1 MSGRAGWVVHGR
13 ESAFPVCPP
22 QVGQVLAG
30 EHGRQLGDASTVDAD
45 LAVPDLP
52 GQNNTPTARCV
63 AAFSVL
69 DAPAAHAPQV
79 PVVEDRAVG
88 NQQLEHGVVKLD
100 VHGDLTGW
108 DVRGAQVQNGVPA
121 VGPHLELAGGGPVA
135 QALGHLVVRG
145 DPDRCGWGGRCGVH
159 RSVPL
164 WNRATT
170 NLVVS
175 YDYPYSTIQCQLFE
189 AIKVELSDGIR
200 HAFGPLTI
208 KLRRAYVTRCELDLA
223 TAASSE
229 ALLCFAR
236 RASVLGLDRA
246 LIRSEYR

>member
-52 GQNNTPTARCV
+52 GQNDTPAARCV

-69 DAPAAHAPQV
+69 DAPAAHPPQV

-88 NQQLEHGVVKLD
+88 NQQLEHGVIELD

-170 NLVVS
+170 HLVVS
-175 YDYPYSTIQCQLFE
+175 YDYPYSTIQCQLF
-189 AIKVELSDGIR
+189 VRTIR
-200 HAFGPLTI
+200 PDPGQHPGTSRPRGPRQRRYHPADMSHFGP
-208 KLRRAYVTRCELDLA
+208 DLA
-223 TAASSE
+223 NVGELVWPRLRKS
-229 ALLCFAR
+229 
-236 RASVLGLDRA
+236 
-246 LIRSEYR
+246 